1 MNKLLLSLLCL
12 ISVNVPFIK
21 INKVETVYTTVVESD
36 TIIKNAK
43 SAILIDASTGNV
55 LYEKNA
61 NEKLSPA
68 SMTKIMTM
76 KLVLDSIDN
85 NELSFDEILTTSKH
99 ASSMGGSQVFLSVGE
114 KMKCVDLFKSMVIAS
129 ANDAAVVLAEKVSG
143 SEDNFVRKMNLE
155 ASKIGC
161 KNTNFINCTG
171 LPENNH
177 YTTCYDM
184 ALIAK
189 SLLNNYEDTIIPFTK
204 TYEDYIRTDTEKPF
218 WLVNTN
224 KMIKMNNGIDGL
236 KTGWTNEAGYCIT
249 TTMKKGDMRLICVI
263 MNAETPT
270 LRNNDALSLLNY
282 GFDNYEIIKLKDKDD
297 EILCESDVMLYPS
310 KYHIVTSK
318 PVYYLKNKDIKL
330 GEVKYEV
337 KLDRSKI
344 RNLCTLDVGVL
355 NVYIDD
361 KLYTSVS
368 LKISEKTTK
377 SKYNDVIYQIFISLF
392 K

>member
-21 INKVETVYTTVVESD
+21 INKVETVYTTVVEND

-189 SLLNNYEDTIIPFTK
+189 SLLNNYEDIIIPFTK
-204 TYEDYIRTDTEKPF
+204 TYEDYIRTDTKKPF

-282 GFDNYEIIKLKDKDD
+282 GFDNFEIIKLKDEND

-310 KYHIVTSK
+310 KYHIVTSE

-377 SKYNDVIYQIFISLF
+377 SKFNDVIYQIFISLF

>member
-76 KLVLDSIDN
+76 KLVLDAIDN
-85 NELSFDEILTTSKH
+85 NELSFNEILTTSKH
-99 ASSMGGSQVFLSVGE
+99 AASMGGSQVFLSVGE

-129 ANDAAVVLAEKVSG
+129 ANDAAVVLAEEVSG

-204 TYEDYIRTDTEKPF
+204 TYEDYIRTDTKKPF

-310 KYHIVTSK
+310 KYHIVTSE

-377 SKYNDVIYQIFISLF
+377 SKFIDVIYQIFISLF

>member
-129 ANDAAVVLAEKVSG
+129 ANDAAVVLAEEVSG

-177 YTTCYDM
+177 YTTC
-184 ALIAK
+184 
-189 SLLNNYEDTIIPFTK
+189 
-204 TYEDYIRTDTEKPF
+204 
-218 WLVNTN
+218 
-224 KMIKMNNGIDGL
+224 
-236 KTGWTNEAGYCIT
+236 
-249 TTMKKGDMRLICVI
+249 
-263 MNAETPT
+263 
-270 LRNNDALSLLNY
+270 
-282 GFDNYEIIKLKDKDD
+282 
-297 EILCESDVMLYPS
+297 
-310 KYHIVTSK
+310 
-318 PVYYLKNKDIKL
+318 
-330 GEVKYEV
+330 
-337 KLDRSKI
+337 
-344 RNLCTLDVGVL
+344 
-355 NVYIDD
+355 
-361 KLYTSVS
+361 
-368 LKISEKTTK
+368 
-377 SKYNDVIYQIFISLF
+377 
-392 K
+392 

>member
-1 MNKLLLSLLCL
+1 MKKLLLSLLCL
-12 ISVNVPFIK
+12 VSANVPFVK
-21 INKVETVYTTVVESD
+21 INNVEPVYTTVLEND
-36 TIIKNAK
+36 AIIKNAK
-43 SAILIDASTGNV
+43 SAILIDEATGHV

-76 KLVLDSIDN
+76 KLVLDAIDN

-99 ASSMGGSQVFLSVGE
+99 ASSMGGSQVYLSVGE
-114 KMKCVDLFKSMVIAS
+114 KMKCIDLFKSMVIAS
-129 ANDAAVVLAEKVSG
+129 ANDAAVVLAEEVSG

-155 ASKIGC
+155 ANKLGC

-171 LPENNH
+171 LPVANH

-189 SLLNNYEDTIIPFTK
+189 SLLNKYEDIIIPFTN
-204 TYEDYIRTDTEKPF
+204 TYEDYIRKDTTNPF

-263 MNAETPT
+263 MNAETPN
-270 LRNNDALSLLNY
+270 LRNSDALNLLNY
-282 GFDNYEIIKLKDKDD
+282 GFDNFELVKLKDQGE
-297 EILCESDVMLYPS
+297 EILCESDVMLSPS
-310 KYHIVTSK
+310 KYHIVTAEALYYVKSK
-318 PVYYLKNKDIKL
+318 DVKL

-361 KLYTSVS
+361 ELYTSVS
-368 LKISEKTTK
+368 LKLKEKTSK
-377 SKYNDVIYQIFISLF
+377 SKFTDIIYQIFISLF

>member
-129 ANDAAVVLAEKVSG
+129 ANDAAVVLAEEVSG

-155 ASKIGC
+155 KEKAS
-161 KNTNFINCTG
+161 
-171 LPENNH
+171 
-177 YTTCYDM
+177 
-184 ALIAK
+184 
-189 SLLNNYEDTIIPFTK
+189 
-204 TYEDYIRTDTEKPF
+204 
-218 WLVNTN
+218 
-224 KMIKMNNGIDGL
+224 
-236 KTGWTNEAGYCIT
+236 
-249 TTMKKGDMRLICVI
+249 
-263 MNAETPT
+263 
-270 LRNNDALSLLNY
+270 
-282 GFDNYEIIKLKDKDD
+282 
-297 EILCESDVMLYPS
+297 
-310 KYHIVTSK
+310 
-318 PVYYLKNKDIKL
+318 
-330 GEVKYEV
+330 
-337 KLDRSKI
+337 
-344 RNLCTLDVGVL
+344 
-355 NVYIDD
+355 
-361 KLYTSVS
+361 
-368 LKISEKTTK
+368 
-377 SKYNDVIYQIFISLF
+377 
-392 K
+392 